1 MATKKQSETNALQVI
16 LKEQNVSEEQAKNL
30 VAAFGAP
37 FTEAGDIIN
46 ELYDEKDGVLTLKKT
61 ALKVTSEDQ
70 TDDMAAA
77 REKRLALKK
86 IRTGVEAKRKELKED
101 ALRAG
106 RVIDAAAR
114 YIKQTIEP
122 AEEYL
127 QLQEDFV
134 KIKQAK
140 EEEALLA
147 KRREQVIALG
157 ADPEAYNLAAMSD
170 GMFNAII
177 EQLQAAKDKAE
188 AEAKAAEEAAAKA
201 AAEKEAEDKRV
212 REENEKLKAEA
223 EAREKAA
230 AAERAERE
238 AAERKAEQEK
248 RDEYDRQMKLKV
260 KLLEFA
266 HGTNTVEEVD
276 RNLQALKDYAN
287 GLPEADQVLDVVQA
301 AYNKSKS
308 ELIELRAFIVD
319 RDAKA
324 AAAAQ
329 AEAEAKAKAEE
340 EEKQRQAMLA
350 PDKDKLVQFADAMA
364 TVRMTKLPAVQSNAA
379 QQIVNHIQSQLQAL
393 EETIKEQANSL

>member
-238 AAERKAEQEK
+238 AAERKAEQER
-248 RDEYDRQMKLKV
+248 RDEHERQMKLKV

-329 AEAEAKAKAEE
+329 AEADAKAKAAE

-393 EETIKEQANSL
+393 EETIKEQAANL